1 MPTFFVDRNLGKTFP
16 KILSENNID
25 VITHDDIFEQSTPD
39 EEWLEAAGKNGW
51 YVITLDKRIRYVP
64 VEKEA
69 VKEFNIGFFVLSMKN
84 MSMEE
89 RAYIFIKNYRR
100 ICRFINRTPLPFVAT
115 ISRTG
120 EINKKDLG

>member
-1 MPTFFVDRNLGKTFP
+1 M
-16 KILSENNID
+16 
-25 VITHDDIFEQSTPD
+25 FEQSTPD

-51 YVITLDKRIRYVP
+51 YIITLDKRIRYVP

-69 VKEFNIGFFVLSMKN
+69 VKAFNIGLFVLSMKN

-100 ICRFINRTPLPFVAT
+100 ICHFINRTPLPFVAT